1 MWDLPRP
8 ETEPGPLRLQVD
20 SCPLHHRLVPVSI
33 SAFSIM
39 LIIFALEPILPDAN
53 TDVLPLLAFSWI
65 TFPISVYSV
74 FLYYPVF
81 AVS

>member
-1 MWDLPRP
+1 
-8 ETEPGPLRLQVD
+8 
-20 SCPLHHRLVPVSI
+20 
-33 SAFSIM
+33 M

-81 AVS
+81 AVSWNIMQFDFKLNLRVFVF